1 MDSKEKNI
9 DKIHKKELGFDLPED
24 YFLKSKNQIL
34 SKVSTNK
41 ETKIIALLKH
51 KMVWFAAA
59 GIALIFAIA
68 VYKQQAIPSIKN
80 MPVLVL
86 DTLNTDKNL
95 NMANYSFFEEDVLI
109 ASLFVSDNNVE
120 IFVSNAFIED
130 VVTDEYLDEFIVEEL
145 MNEDLF

>member
-1 MDSKEKNI
+1 MNSKEKNI
-9 DKIHKKELGFDLPED
+9 DNIHKKELGFDLPQD

-41 ETKIIALLKH
+41 ETKIITLFKH

-80 MPVLVL
+80 IPVLVL

-120 IFVSNAFIED
+120 TFVSNAFIED